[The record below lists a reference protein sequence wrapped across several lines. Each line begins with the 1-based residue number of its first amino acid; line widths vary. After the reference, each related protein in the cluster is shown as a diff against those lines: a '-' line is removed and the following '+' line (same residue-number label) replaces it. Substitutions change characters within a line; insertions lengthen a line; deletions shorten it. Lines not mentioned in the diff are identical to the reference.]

1 MRDALQRLQRLQREL
16 ERLHRTT
23 AQVLQDSQRLID
35 DIEKGPPAPS
45 PPLPAKRPAR
55 APRRSKRP

>member
-45 PPLPAKRPAR
+45 PPAKRPAR